1 MRGNQEKY
9 YRKIYGRAATRRLA
23 TSKNVVYPTNPT
35 HGPSE
40 NIAINQIIQSKSIAN
55 ILDDPF
61 FFGFNENGSDS
72 GIDANYAISKAVSM
86 ENPTTM

>member
-23 TSKNVVYPTNPT
+23 TSKNVVYPI
-35 HGPSE
+35 SE

-72 GIDANYAISKAVSM
+72 GIDANYAKAVSM
-86 ENPTTM
+86 ENPPTM